1 KKKMKKIQQP
11 YSAKIAIHEGGLF
24 KKGVGGS
31 TQKYVVPVMYGDF
44 IYCYILEETGLFGG
58 VVIILLYL
66 SLIARGVLITRNC
79 PDIFARTSVAGLI
92 ILITSQAFMHIAIN
106 LDMGPLTGQT
116 LPIISHGA
124 SAFLCFCLAFGVILS
139 MSKMSWEATSQEE
152 RQADI
157 ERGRLNET
165 TEENEE

>member
-1 KKKMKKIQQP
+1 MKKIQQP

-24 KKGVGGS
+24 RKGVGGS

-44 IYCYILEETGLFGG
+44 IYCYVLEETGLFGG
-58 VVIILLYL
+58 ILVILLYL
-66 SLIARGVLITRNC
+66 SLIARGGFIVQNC

-92 ILITSQAFMHIAIN
+92 ILITSQAFMHMAIN
-106 LDMGPLTGQT
+106 LNLGPLTGQT
-116 LPIISHGA
+116 LPLISHGA
-124 SAFLCFCLAFGVILS
+124 SAFLCFCIAFGIILS

-157 ERGRLNET
+157 ERGRTNEKI
-165 TEENEE
+165 EENEE